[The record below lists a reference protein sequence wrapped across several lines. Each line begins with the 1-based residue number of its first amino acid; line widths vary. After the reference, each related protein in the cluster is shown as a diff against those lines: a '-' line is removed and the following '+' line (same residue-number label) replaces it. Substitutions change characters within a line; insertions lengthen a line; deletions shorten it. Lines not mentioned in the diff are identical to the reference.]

1 MYIMRE
7 RFHCTHVYYERK
19 VPLYTCTCILC
30 TVSSFH
36 DVVVVVVVVY
46 HSSFYIVVV
55 VSSSDDN
62 MMDVVMDVE
71 ETDEVSYEVV
81 VVGERGEGDV

>member
-7 RFHCTHVYYERK
+7 RFHCTC
-19 VPLYTCTCILC
+19 TCTCILG
-30 TVSSFH
+30 TLSSFH
-36 DVVVVVVVVY
+36 DVVVVVVVVVVY

-81 VVGERGEGDV
+81 VGERGEGDV

>member
-7 RFHCTHVYYERK
+7 RFHCTC
-19 VPLYTCTCILC
+19 TCTCILG
-30 TVSSFH
+30 TLSSFH
-36 DVVVVVVVVY
+36 DDVVVVVVVVVVY

>member
-7 RFHCTHVYYERK
+7 RFHCTC
-19 VPLYTCTCILC
+19 TCTCILG
-30 TVSSFH
+30 TLSSFH
-36 DVVVVVVVVY
+36 DVVVVVVVY

>member
-7 RFHCTHVYYERK
+7 RFHCTC
-19 VPLYTCTCILC
+19 TCTLG
-30 TVSSFH
+30 TLSSFH
-36 DVVVVVVVVY
+36 DVVVVVVVVVVVY

-55 VSSSDDN
+55 VSSSDDKI

-81 VVGERGEGDV
+81 VVVGERGEGDV

>member
-7 RFHCTHVYYERK
+7 RFHCTC
-19 VPLYTCTCILC
+19 TCTCILG
-30 TVSSFH
+30 TLSSFH

-71 ETDEVSYEVV
+71 ETDEVSYEGE

>member
-7 RFHCTHVYYERK
+7 RFHFTC
-19 VPLYTCTCILC
+19 TCTCILG
-30 TVSSFH
+30 TLSSFH
-36 DVVVVVVVVY
+36 DVVVVVVVVVVY

-81 VVGERGEGDV
+81 VVVERGEGDV

>member
-7 RFHCTHVYYERK
+7 RFHCTC
-19 VPLYTCTCILC
+19 TCTCILG
-30 TVSSFH
+30 TLSLFH

>member
-7 RFHCTHVYYERK
+7 RFHCTC
-19 VPLYTCTCILC
+19 TCTCILG
-30 TVSSFH
+30 TLSSFH
-36 DVVVVVVVVY
+36 DVVVVVVVVVVY